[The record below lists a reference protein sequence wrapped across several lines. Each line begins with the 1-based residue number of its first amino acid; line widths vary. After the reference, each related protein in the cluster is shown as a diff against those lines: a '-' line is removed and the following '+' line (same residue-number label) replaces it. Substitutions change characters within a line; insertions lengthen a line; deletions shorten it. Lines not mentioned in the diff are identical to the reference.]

1 MYQLLT
7 LFWLKWKLLRNS
19 LRSSRAVINQAASV
33 LGMILILSFALA
45 VAAGLGF
52 AAYFLSQPGAMTE
65 AFRRGAATEGFPVS
79 SVEFIFFSILA
90 FLYLMWATIPLSIGS
105 SKQFDAGRMLMYP
118 ISLGKLFA
126 IDFLSELTSLQSVFA
141 IPAILAMSIGVGLGS
156 GNLIR
161 PLVAAV
167 PTIVFG
173 VALSKWLS
181 TIVGSLVRQQ
191 RARGE
196 TIIALVGAIA
206 GIGGALV
213 GQLGP
218 LLLRHADSFRSLRWT
233 PPGAAAFL
241 LTPTNNDPALSLLA
255 LLAISAYAAVLVFAT
270 YWVARRSALGLGGKR
285 RRKVITETS
294 NVPAYSGW
302 QLPLLSEQLSAVIE
316 KEMRY
321 AMRNAQLRM
330 MALMPLILVVV
341 RLVNSRRWGA
351 RPGAA
356 HSSSDFLGYSPG
368 MLPTFGVLYVFMIL
382 AGLSCNLFAFEEGGM
397 RTLILSPME
406 RWKVLVGKNLVVT
419 TLAALFSMALLTVN
433 GIVFRDLTPQ
443 ALLFAGLSFVVF
455 AALMSLIGNW
465 FSITFPKRMQ
475 FGKRL
480 NVSGVAG
487 LLLIPMVLFMGL
499 PPFAAVAA
507 GYIFESFLVEYLA
520 IAGCALLAVAFYA
533 LIIKFQGD
541 SLERREV
548 EILEAVK
555 EPSE

>member
-1 MYQLLT
+1 VL
-7 LFWLKWKLLRNS
+7 
-19 LRSSRAVINQAASV
+19 NQAASV
-33 LGMILILSFALA
+33 LGMLLVLSFALS
-45 VAAGLGF
+45 VATGLGF
-52 AAYFLSQPGAMTE
+52 AAYFLSKPGAMTE
-65 AFRRGAATEGFPVS
+65 AFRQGAAGQGFPVT

-90 FLYLMWATIPLSIGS
+90 FLYLMWATIPLSMGT

-156 GNLIR
+156 GDLIR
-161 PLVAAV
+161 PLLAAV
-167 PTIVFG
+167 PVIVFG

-181 TIVGSLVRQQ
+181 TIVGSLVRQK

-241 LTPTNNDPALSLLA
+241 LTPTNNDPALTLLA
-255 LLAISAYAAVLVFAT
+255 LLAISSYATVLLFAT
-270 YWVARRSALGLGGKR
+270 YWIARRSALGLGGHR
-285 RRKVITETS
+285 RRKVITQTG
-294 NVPAYSGW
+294 NVPAYTGW
-302 QLPLLSEQLSAVIE
+302 QLPIVSEQLSAVIE
-316 KEMRY
+316 KELRY

-341 RLVNSRRWGA
+341 RFVNSRRWNT
-351 RPGAA
+351 RPGVA
-356 HSSSDFLGYSPG
+356 HASNDFLSYSPG
-368 MLPTFGVLYVFMIL
+368 LLPTAGVLYVFMVL

-397 RTLILSPME
+397 RTLILSPIE
-406 RWKVLVGKNLVVT
+406 RWKVLIGKNLVVT
-419 TLAALFSMALLTVN
+419 TIAAVFATALLIVN

-465 FSITFPKRMQ
+465 FSISFPKRMQ

-480 NVSGVAG
+480 NVSGLAG
-487 LLLIPMVLFMGL
+487 LLLIPMILCMGL
-499 PPFAAVAA
+499 APIAAVAA
-507 GYIFESFLVEYLA
+507 GYIFESFVVEYLVLTA
-520 IAGCALLAVAFYA
+520 CALVAVAFYV
-533 LIIKFQGD
+533 LTIKFQGD
-541 SLERREV
+541 SLARREV
-548 EILEAVK
+548 EILEVVK
-555 EPSE
+555 EPSV